1 MTEHKRKP
9 LGGQAIVEGVL
20 IKAPD
25 KYAMAVRLP
34 NKKIKTKQVKSP
46 SLSQKHKI
54 FGWPLVRGVANLI
67 DMLILGI
74 RALTWSANQQGE
86 EEELGM
92 WEWLLT
98 FGIAIALTVGLFVL
112 LPYYA
117 AAFFLPRETILFDLL
132 DGLFRLLIFLAYL
145 LVIGLSK
152 DVQRMFQYHG
162 AEHMAVHCYEHGK
175 QLSVKNVRGYPP
187 EHPRCGTSLLFFVVV
202 VSIVLFSV
210 VRTEFWYYNLI
221 ARVLLIPVVAALSY
235 EILKLTA
242 KYPSLAILTYPG
254 IIVQKLTTR
263 KPKADQIEVAIA
275 AVEKAQ

>member
-1 MTEHKRKP
+1 MKQPQKRKP

-34 NKKIKTKQVKSP
+34 TGKIKTKCVKTSSFEHHKLF
-46 SLSQKHKI
+46 SL
-54 FGWPLVRGVANLI
+54 PLVRGVVNLF
-67 DMLILGI
+67 DMLVLGI
-74 RALTWSANQQGE
+74 KALTWSANQQGE
-86 EEELGM
+86 EEELGI

-98 FGIAIALTVGLFVL
+98 FGIAITLTVGLFVL

-117 AAFFLPRETILFDLL
+117 AAYFLPREKILFDLL
-132 DGLFRLLIFLAYL
+132 DGFFRLVIFLAYL
-145 LVIGLSK
+145 FVIGLSK
-152 DVQRMFQYHG
+152 EVQRMFQYHG
-162 AEHMAVHCYEHGK
+162 AEHMAVHCYEHDK
-175 QLSVKNVRGYPP
+175 KLSVKNVQGYPP

-210 VRTEFWYYNLI
+210 VRTEYWYYNLI

-242 KYPSLAILTYPG
+242 KYPCLSALSYPG
-254 IIVQKLTTR
+254 IMVQKLTTR
-263 KPKADQIEVAIA
+263 KPDAQQIEVAIA
-275 AVEKAQ
+275 AVETAK